1 MVVDNLLAIRDIK
14 LKIIVWIIM
23 HLVVK
28 KDNLLE
34 LIKLGDQAHLNL
46 KRRQAQ
52 LKISN
57 L

>member
-1 MVVDNLLAIRDIK
+1 MVVDNLPVIRDIK

-28 KDNLLE
+28 KDNLLD
-34 LIKLGDQAHLNL
+34 LIKLGDRALLNP